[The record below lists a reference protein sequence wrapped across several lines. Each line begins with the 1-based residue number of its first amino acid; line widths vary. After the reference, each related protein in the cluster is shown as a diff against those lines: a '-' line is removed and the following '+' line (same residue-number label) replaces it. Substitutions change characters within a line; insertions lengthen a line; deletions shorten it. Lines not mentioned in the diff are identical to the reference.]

1 MFMSAGN
8 ITSVLLKILKWLGI
22 TIASILFLMFIIP
35 ILFPGTIEK
44 QVKIFANK
52 HLAGELDYKKTHLT
66 FFRHFPSLTV
76 SVDDILLKGSKPFE
90 QDTLLAAK
98 ELSVGINLKNLI
110 FDQEIKIDEIYVNDA
125 TANVFVNSKGQA
137 NYNVYVS
144 KPSEKPKDTT
154 EAGASI
160 KLDLIKLKNWNIK
173 YNDHSANVLVNAK
186 GLNYTGKG
194 GLSEDIFDLET
205 DLDIDKVDFALN
217 RIWYAQQKTLHADLI
232 TRINTNALTFV
243 LRKNE
248 LRINELPLKF
258 TGFVSILKD
267 GYNLN
272 INAASEKTTIKDML
286 SILPPQYLSWVKDT
300 KIEGNSDLFFS
311 LKGRFSEPKN
321 QKPDLKASLKVGNG
335 FVSNSNAP
343 VPMNNLNLDLN
354 VDLPS
359 LDTNKLLLDLRNLSF
374 DLGKNNKFRAVVRTQ
389 GMDEMKINANIKGGI
404 DLTTLDSA
412 LGLKD
417 IELKGLMNTDIQ
429 SNGIFNLDKK
439 LFPKTKGYLN
449 LKNGWLKTKYYPN
462 AIQNIN
468 ILANIYNTDG
478 TFKSLGVKLD
488 PFKFDFE
495 GNPVFVNAD
504 LQNFEDLLYKVRAKG
519 VLNIGRIYQV
529 FKKEGFDVSG
539 LIMAD
544 LSLNGRQSYAT
555 TGQYSKLDNRGN
567 LILKNIKATT
577 EYLPKSFFIKEG
589 NFEFENEKMW
599 FRKFFATYGK
609 SDFALNGYLL
619 NTINY
624 FIERKGKLHGKFHLK
639 SNYIL
644 IDEFMAL
651 KEGDNKDKSLAVE
664 YAKEENP
671 KSSGVVIVPTNLDVS
686 LEANAKK
693 VEFKGLGLNN
703 LVGLASVNK
712 GEVYLKNT
720 TFDIVGSRMGIDA
733 RYQNESP
740 ITANYDVALKVDN
753 FDVQRAYKEI
763 DMVREMATAA
773 KDVKGIVSLDYKLKG
788 DFDANMKPIYPS
800 LEGGGNVNL
809 KDVEVKNLKMLSA
822 VGNDIGS
829 EAFNNPDMKGVDIN
843 TTINNNLIHVEPFTF
858 KVSVLRPSISGTTS
872 FNGLLD
878 FRIRVGLPPGGWI
891 GFPVV
896 VTGTHEKPKIK
907 IFSKTGQGIVEA
919 LYNTKSN
926 KVIREEKRAEKK
938 SRAQQRKEKRAQ
950 EKKADN
956 AEKQIDK
963 DLKKK

>member
-1 MFMSAGN
+1 MSAGN
-8 ITSVLLKILKWLGI
+8 LNTILLKILKWLGI

-35 ILFPGTIEK
+35 ILFPGQISN

-52 HLAGELDYKKTHLT
+52 HLAGELDYKKTQLT

-76 SVDDILLKGSKPFE
+76 SVDDFLLKGSKPFQ

-98 ELSVGINLKNLI
+98 DVSVGINLKNLI
-110 FDQEIKIDEIYVNDA
+110 FEQEIKIDEIYVNDA

-144 KPSEKPKDTT
+144 KPSEKQKDTT

-160 KLDLIKLKNWNIK
+160 KLDLIKLINWNIK
-173 YNDHSANVLVNAK
+173 YNDHAANVFVNAK

-205 DLDIDKVDFALN
+205 DLGIDKLDFALN
-217 RIWYAQQKTLHADLI
+217 RIWYAKEKSLHADLI

-243 LRKNE
+243 LSKNE

-272 INAASEKTTIKDML
+272 INAASEKTTIKEML
-286 SILPPQYLSWVKDT
+286 SVLPPQYLSWVKDT

-321 QKPDLKASLKVGNG
+321 QKPDLKASLKVNDG
-335 FVSNSNAP
+335 FVSNSDAP
-343 VPMNNLNLDLN
+343 VPMNNLNLNLN

-404 DLTTLDSA
+404 DLATLDAA

-429 SNGIFNLDKK
+429 SNGIFNLDKR
-439 LFPKTKGYLN
+439 LFPKTKAYLN

-468 ILANIYNTDG
+468 ILANLYNTDG

-504 LQNFEDLLYKVRAKG
+504 LQNFEDLLYKVKAKG

-529 FKKEGFDVSG
+529 FKKEGLDVSG

-555 TGQYSKLDNRGN
+555 TRQYSKLDNRGN

-599 FRKFFATYGK
+599 FRKFFTTYGK

-624 FIERKGKLHGKFHLK
+624 FIERKGTLHGKFHLK

-644 IDEFMAL
+644 VDEFMAL

-693 VEFKGLGLNN
+693 VEFKGLHLNN

-712 GEVYLKNT
+712 GEVYLKKT
-720 TFDIVGSRMGIDA
+720 SFDIIGSRMGMDA

-753 FDVQRAYKEI
+753 FDIQRAYKEI
-763 DMVREMATAA
+763 DMIRAMATAA

-800 LEGGGNVNL
+800 LAGGGNVNL

-822 VGNDIGS
+822 VGNDIGAD
-829 EAFNNPDMKGVDIN
+829 AFNNPDMKGVDIKTN
-843 TTINNNLIHVEPFTF
+843 IKNNLIHVDPFTF

-878 FRIRVGLPPGGWI
+878 FRIRVGLPPAGWI

-907 IFSKTGQGIVEA
+907 IFSKTGQGILEA
-919 LYNTKSN
+919 LYNQKSN

-938 SRAQQRKEKRAQ
+938 SRAQQRKDKRAQ
-950 EKKADN
+950 EKKAEN
-956 AEKQIDK
+956 AEKQISK
-963 DLKKK
+963 DLK